1 VSAPVTVGGC
11 TLHMGD
17 CREVLPTLPAETVH
31 CCVTSPPYWGLR
43 DYGCAGQ
50 IGLEASV
57 AEYVAELVGVFREVR
72 RVLRDDGTV
81 FLNLGDAYFGSSQT
95 GGTDSIEGSA
105 KRAGRMFSR
114 RVASQRATNRSMSG
128 TSSSGLAYPNYTTA
142 ILKPKDLIGLPWRVA
157 FALQADGWWL
167 RSDIVW
173 AKPNPMPES
182 VTDRSTRS
190 HEYVF
195 MLAKSATYYF
205 DADAVREPYQPDS
218 VARVARGRS
227 DAHKYADG
235 GPGNQTLARD
245 IGKACSSP
253 IGRNVR
259 SVWTIA
265 TQPCSEAHFAVMPA
279 ALAERCVKAGTS
291 ERGCCSECGAPW
303 VRVVENGAL
312 VSSDGRTGSCGVYDQ
327 AGKGTNVP
335 RTKAD
340 LGTEASYYAL
350 ARRERRDAGWRP
362 SCSCDAGDPVPCAVL
377 DPFAGAATTLMVADR
392 LQRRSVGIEL
402 SPTYCAMAA
411 ERLRRDAPL
420 FAGASA

>member
-11 TLHMGD
+11 ALHMGD

-95 GGTDSIEGSA
+95 GGTNSIEGSA

-157 FALQADGWWL
+157 FAIQADGWWL
-167 RSDIVW
+167 RSDIIW

-182 VTDRSTRS
+182 VQDRPTST
-190 HEYVF
+190 
-195 MLAKSATYYF
+195 
-205 DADAVREPYQPDS
+205 
-218 VARVARGRS
+218 
-227 DAHKYADG
+227 
-235 GPGNQTLARD
+235 
-245 IGKACSSP
+245 C
-253 IGRNVR
+253 
-259 SVWTIA
+259 
-265 TQPCSEAHFAVMPA
+265 
-279 ALAERCVKAGTS
+279 
-291 ERGCCSECGAPW
+291 
-303 VRVVENGAL
+303 
-312 VSSDGRTGSCGVYDQ
+312 
-327 AGKGTNVP
+327 
-335 RTKAD
+335 
-340 LGTEASYYAL
+340 
-350 ARRERRDAGWRP
+350 
-362 SCSCDAGDPVPCAVL
+362 SCSARAQ
-377 DPFAGAATTLMVADR
+377 ATTSTP
-392 LQRRSVGIEL
+392 RR
-402 SPTYCAMAA
+402 
-411 ERLRRDAPL
+411 
-420 FAGASA
+420 